1 MTHPLHRLCLLG
13 IGILSFFDAW
23 CQRREI
29 DSLARLL
36 DTTQLGIP
44 AVDVMN
50 ELAIQYTN
58 VNADT
63 AIYYAGEALEMAEQ
77 LDYKKGIAAAYAR
90 MGSAYFS
97 KAQDDLSLES
107 YLKSLKLSEEINDST
122 NLCFV
127 HQGLGIIY
135 DIMGQEED
143 AMVSLRKALRIADLL
158 SLNQRK
164 ANIYRS
170 MSVVGNQIYS
180 KDSAM
185 SFIKESLRISEDLNY
200 NQGIVSALNFMAT
213 IHIHLKNYDEALEQ
227 LQRSLRI
234 SMQERNLRRANYALI
249 RIGRIYTIRKE
260 YQKAKEVLLEAVKVV
275 EGTNLNS
282 YEQDAY
288 EELYVLDTLMGDY
301 KSAFIHYEKNT
312 ELKEAIFNTQTANRL
327 RELTDKYEAEK
338 RKQELEIQEQK
349 IVLLEK
355 DQQIKAMW
363 RNILIVGIILIA
375 VAAIVLFKYQKN
387 QNIRKQKYLNQK
399 IEFQSKELASY
410 TINFIQ
416 KRNLFESVEEN
427 LKEVELEIEKESV
440 PKIRKIRRLIKQE
453 DNIDR
458 DWEEFKLH
466 FESVH
471 KNFFPILQRKHP
483 DVRGGDLKLCALIN
497 LNMNIKEMSAI
508 LGISINSVKTARYR
522 LRKKLNLDHGD
533 SLHSYISSL
542 EKSISSKES

>member
-1 MTHPLHRLCLLG
+1 MRLM
-13 IGILSFFDAW
+13 
-23 CQRREI
+23 ET
-29 DSLARLL
+29 ARV
-36 DTTQLGIP
+36 DTV
-44 AVDVMN
+44 AVDMLN
-50 ELAIQYTN
+50 ELALQYTS

-63 AIYYAGEALEMAEQ
+63 ALYYAGVALKRAEQ
-77 LDYKKGIAAAYAR
+77 VNYKKGIAVAHGR
-90 MGSAYFS
+90 FGSAYFS

-107 YLKSLKLSEEINDST
+107 YLTSLEMSEEIKDST

-143 AMVSLRKALRIADLL
+143 GMVSLRKALAFAEIL
-158 SLNQRK
+158 SLEQRK
-164 ANIYRS
+164 THIYLS
-170 MSVVGNQIYS
+170 MSIVGNQLYE

-185 SFIKESLRISEDLNY
+185 SFVKQSLRISEKLNY
-200 NQGIVSALNFMAT
+200 TQGIISALNFMAT
-213 IHIHLKNYDEALEQ
+213 LHIHLENYNEALEQ
-227 LQRSLRI
+227 LQRSLQL
-234 SMQERNLRRANYALI
+234 SKQEGNPRRANYALI
-249 RIGRIYTIRKE
+249 RIGRIYIIRKE
-260 YQKAKEVLLEAVKVV
+260 YLKARKVLLEAVRVV

-338 RKQELEIQEQK
+338 RKQELEIQGQR
-349 IVLLEK
+349 IALLEK
-355 DQQIKAMW
+355 DQQIKTMW
-363 RNILIVGIILIA
+363 RNLLIVGILLVAI
-375 VAAIVLFKYQKN
+375 AAILLFNYQKN
-387 QNIRKQKYLNQK
+387 RNARKQKHLSQK
-399 IEFQSKELASY
+399 IEFQNKELASY

-427 LKEVELEIEKESV
+427 LKEVESSIEKESV

-453 DNIDR
+453 DNINR

-471 KNFFPILQRKHP
+471 KNFFPILQSKHP

-497 LNMNIKEMSAI
+497 LNMNIKEMSSI
-508 LGISINSVKTARYR
+508 LGISVNSVKTARYR
-522 LRKKLNLDHGD
+522 LRKKLNLGHGD
-533 SLHSYISSL
+533 SLHAYISSL
-542 EKSISSKES
+542 EKSISAKES